1 MTRLWPM
8 ILATTLVAPGLA
20 LRAQAPEVRTARLTP
35 SPVELATARDLTG
48 SGSARALLTGNTL
61 TITGNFEG
69 LQTPATEANLHAGTK
84 GLRGPVVAVLEL
96 DGSIEGTIRAEL
108 KLSNVQ
114 VDYLKQERLY
124 IQLQS
129 EESPEGLLRGWL
141 VQPED

>member
-1 MTRLWPM
+1 MV
-8 ILATTLVAPGLA
+8 LATTLFAAGLA
-20 LRAQAPEVRTARLTP
+20 LQAQESEVRTARLTP
-35 SPVELATARDLTG
+35 SPVELATALDLTG
-48 SGSARALLTGNTL
+48 SGSARALLTENTL
-61 TITGNFEG
+61 IITGTFEG
-69 LQTPATEANLHAGTK
+69 LQAPATEANLHAGTK

-96 DGSIEGTIRAEL
+96 DGSIEGTLRARL

-124 IQLQS
+124 IQLQN